1 MKELFKRTTNS
12 IIISSILACVVGF
25 ILIINPTMSIK
36 TMGIIAA
43 IYIIL
48 HGLTLIIIDIKATK
62 YYIPFDGILPGIL
75 SIIIGVILI
84 LKPNILSILF
94 VVSVG
99 IWIAL
104 SSINSIKM
112 SLVLKNEDAPWLL
125 LLLLG
130 IIDLILG
137 IIVVFNPFEASISIA
152 VFIGIMLIIH
162 SIVDIIDM
170 IVIKRDVKK
179 ISSIFERKLK

>member
-62 YYIPFDGILPGIL
+62 NTKGL
-75 SIIIGVILI
+75 
-84 LKPNILSILF
+84 
-94 VVSVG
+94 
-99 IWIAL
+99 
-104 SSINSIKM
+104 M
-112 SLVLKNEDAPWLL
+112 
-125 LLLLG
+125 
-130 IIDLILG
+130 
-137 IIVVFNPFEASISIA
+137 
-152 VFIGIMLIIH
+152 
-162 SIVDIIDM
+162 
-170 IVIKRDVKK
+170 
-179 ISSIFERKLK
+179 